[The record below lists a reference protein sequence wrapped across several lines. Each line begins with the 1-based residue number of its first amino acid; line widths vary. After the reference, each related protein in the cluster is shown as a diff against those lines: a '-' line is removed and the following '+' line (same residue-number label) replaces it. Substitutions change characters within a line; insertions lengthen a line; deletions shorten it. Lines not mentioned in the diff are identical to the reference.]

1 LSVVQWIGVWVLL
14 WLVATATLQSWE
26 WLRAALLSIKAT
38 DGPVLTNRYM
48 RVVLATGLGL
58 VALVM
63 TVFLNQ
69 PAPGIVY
76 KAF

>member
-1 LSVVQWIGVWVLL
+1 MQRLIL
-14 WLVATATLQSWE
+14 WLAIWMCATTGFAFWE
-26 WLRAALLSIKAT
+26 WLRAALLSIEAAE
-38 DGPVLTNRYM
+38 GPVLTSRYA
-48 RVVLATGLGL
+48 RVVYASAMGL

-63 TVFLNQ
+63 AILLSQ